1 MITSGET
8 KSRNGK
14 EWEEMNEIVK
24 FESENGQIVQF
35 GAEDVKQ
42 RLCPNIDDK
51 ELALVMALCQ
61 QQRLNPFTKDV
72 YIIKYGNSPA
82 SIVTSKDVFTK
93 RANSHPDYEGFEAGV
108 TFIDRQ
114 GVVKQREGSAV
125 YAEAGEKLVGGW
137 CRVFVKG
144 RRPVYDEVTLS
155 EYSTGKSGWGKMP
168 GTLIRKVA
176 LVHSLREA
184 FSQDFQGL
192 YSQEEMDAKIEQDKA
207 RESRQGGRRAAA
219 EPLQA
224 EYVEM
229 ISEQQHEAL
238 QAQASELAIIRGV
251 DVLTVADWIGGA
263 KKMQAL
269 GYVPNAE
276 MTAQQAETALQ
287 LLAHWLEAAR
297 EQARAAEIEAE
308 YDEVAEPEQQ
318 APSALDQAMQRTLA
332 AIRNAEQYE
341 DEAMQG

>member
-1 MITSGET
+1 
-8 KSRNGK
+8 
-14 EWEEMNEIVK
+14 MNEIVK
-24 FESENGQIVQF
+24 FESESGQLVQF
-35 GAEDVKQ
+35 GADDVKQ
-42 RLCPNIDDK
+42 RLCPNIEDK

-93 RANSHPDYEGFEAGV
+93 RANAHPDYEGFEAGV
-108 TFIDRQ
+108 TFMDRQ
-114 GVVKQREGSAV
+114 GNVRQREGSAV
-125 YAEAGEKLVGGW
+125 YAEAGEKLIGGW
-137 CRVFVKG
+137 CRVFVNG

-155 EYSTGKSGWGKMP
+155 EYSTGKSGWAKMP

-184 FSQDFQGL
+184 FSSDFQGL

-229 ISEQQHEAL
+229 ISE
-238 QAQASELAIIRGV
+238 AQAETLELQVAELAEVRGTTAEMV
-251 DVLTVADWIGGA
+251 QGWLYASKV
-263 KKMQAL
+263 MQAL
-269 GYVPNAE
+269 NWKPSDE
-276 MTAQQAETALQ
+276 MTAQQAEAALQ

-297 EQARAAEIEAE
+297 QQARAAEIEAD
-308 YDEVAEPEQQ
+308 YVEVSEPEPQQ
-318 APSALDQAMQRTLA
+318 APSALDQAMQRA
-332 AIRNAEQYE
+332 HDAIKGNETA
-341 DEAMQG
+341 